1 MTVLSIAGNALRR
14 FFRDRSNYFFVFVL
28 PLAIVILIGA
38 QFGGGFAPTIGV
50 VVGDD
55 DPLAATVVEALASVT
70 DYDTEAYEDAD
81 ALATAVS
88 RGFVDAG
95 VVLPPGLTDAIA
107 SGTTPE
113 IGFVSR
119 PDSAGPAIR
128 AAIDGVVTEALGPAT
143 AAATVA
149 DLQGM
154 GFAAATELVDGVAPL
169 VGSVEVRTTTSGE
182 ALFGTSIG
190 QFDVG
195 ASTQLV
201 LFMFLTA
208 LTGSAALIQSR
219 QLGVTTRMLSTP
231 ASARVIIAGE
241 GLGRLGVAVF
251 QGVYIALVTLFAFR
265 VDWGDVPGTIAI
277 LIAFGL
283 VGAGAAMLFGSIFK
297 NDQQAGGVS
306 VVVGLGLAAI
316 GGSMVPLEIF
326 SPTMQTVAKFTPHAW
341 ANEAFA
347 ELVRRDGTIA
357 DILTELGV
365 LLAIGVVLVLLASW
379 RLRRVITRP

>member
-1 MTVLSIAGNALRR
+1 MTVLSIAGTALRR

-50 VVGDD
+50 NVADG
-55 DPLAATVVEALASVT
+55 DPLAERVVGALAAIPEYDVEA
-70 DYDTEAYEDAD
+70 YDDAD

-88 RGFVDAG
+88 RGAVSAG
-95 VVLPPGLTDAIA
+95 VVLPPGLTDSIA
-107 SGTTPE
+107 AGSTPE

-119 PDSAGPAIR
+119 PDSLGPAIR
-128 AAIDGVVTEALGPAT
+128 AAVDGAVTEALGPAT

-149 DLQGM
+149 DLQGIDYS
-154 GFAAATELVDGVAPL
+154 AATDLVDGVAPL
-169 VGSVEVRTTTSGE
+169 LGSIEVVTTTSGE
-182 ALFGTSIG
+182 ALFGSSTG

-231 ASARVIIAGE
+231 ATARVIIAGE
-241 GLGRLGVAVF
+241 GLGRLGIAVF
-251 QGVYIALVTLFAFR
+251 QGVYIALVTLVAFR

-283 VGAGAAMLFGSIFK
+283 VGAGAAMLFGAIFK

-306 VVVGLGLAAI
+306 VVVGLGLAAL
-316 GGSMVPLEIF
+316 GGSMAPIEVF
-326 SPTMQTVAKFTPHAW
+326 SPTMQTLAKFTPHAW

-357 DILTELGV
+357 DILPELGV
-365 LLAIGVVLVLLASW
+365 LFAIGIVLVLVASW